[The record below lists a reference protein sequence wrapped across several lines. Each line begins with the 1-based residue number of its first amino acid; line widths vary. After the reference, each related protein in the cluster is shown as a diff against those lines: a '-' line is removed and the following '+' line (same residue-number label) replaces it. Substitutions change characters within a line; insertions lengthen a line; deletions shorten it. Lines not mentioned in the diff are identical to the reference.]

1 MKKLLMNLMVIL
13 SLAVVFSCG
22 KDDDEM
28 MIIENCTDGIQNGTE
43 TGVDCG
49 GDCSPCVTTVEEDK
63 ENVQRSFDDL
73 TGCAMEVRD
82 ARTFTE
88 LFQNFLGM
96 TDGEIMNEEWVN
108 DVTGGLEEVFD
119 FDHVEE
125 NSGFDMAFHAGTFV
139 YNANTSSWNKVSD
152 VSDRVVLQFPS
163 NPDATTNNVE
173 LVLDRY
179 TDELVTMDGESVSL
193 PTTMHAALTI
203 DGNMAFEISLDNITY
218 SDDSE
223 TQLPT
228 SMTASVFMDPINL
241 EIDLSSSS
249 ATAYEMGMSIQN
261 SGLCDVSVQTQFELA
276 DTDMNTMDMASF
288 NQAAVQINLGRLS
301 FRTMG
306 DLASVLE
313 LEDPTDSQIN
323 SMVDLDLF
331 FEEFK
336 IADIEINDDMETIL
350 LLYKDGSTEEANSLL
365 EDIEEIL
372 AEFFG

>member
-43 TGVDCG
+43 TGIDCG

-63 ENVQRSFDDL
+63 ANVQRSFDDL
-73 TGCAMEVRD
+73 TGCAMEIRD

-88 LFQNFLGM
+88 LMTNFLGM
-96 TDGEIMNEEWVN
+96 TDGEVMNEEWVN
-108 DVTGGLEEVFD
+108 DVTGGLESVFD

-125 NSGFDMAFHAGTFV
+125 NSGFDMSHHAGTFV
-139 YNANTSSWNKVSD
+139 FDASTVSWNKVSD
-152 VSDRVVLQFPS
+152 VTDKVILQFPS
-163 NPDATTNNVE
+163 EANATNNNVE

-179 TDELVTMDGESVSL
+179 TDELVTMDGETVSL
-193 PTTMHAALTI
+193 PTSMHAALTI
-203 DGNMAFEISLDNITY
+203 DGNMAFEVSLDEISY

-276 DTDMNTMDMASF
+276 DTDMNTMEMADF
-288 NQAAVQINLGRLS
+288 EQASVQINLGQLS

-306 DLASVLE
+306 DLASVLA

-331 FEEFK
+331 FADFK